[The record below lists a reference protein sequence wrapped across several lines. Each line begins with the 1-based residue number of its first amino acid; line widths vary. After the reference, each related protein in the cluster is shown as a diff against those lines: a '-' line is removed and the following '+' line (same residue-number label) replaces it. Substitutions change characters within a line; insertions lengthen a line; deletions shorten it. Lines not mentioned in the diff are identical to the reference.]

1 MREKH
6 SVSGQI
12 GKETSQGSQKSL
24 LSWAKR
30 RKPKCKSQFSSTIT
44 NLILDEVQERR
55 SLLKTFITNKTLL
68 TEETQS
74 EFQKP
79 KYLLCLMDQW

>member
-12 GKETSQGSQKSL
+12 GKEASQGFQKSL
-24 LSWAKR
+24 FSWAKR
-30 RKPKCKSQFSSTIT
+30 CKPKCKSQFSSTIT

-68 TEETQS
+68 TEEMQS

-79 KYLLCLMDQW
+79 KCLPCLMDQW